1 MTYDRYGD
9 DSVLRLTDEPAPKV
23 GPGEVLVRVKAAAV
37 NPVDWK
43 IMSGGLDPLMDIVFP
58 AIPGWDVAGVVE
70 AVGIDTP
77 EYRVGDE
84 VYAYARKDYVHGGTF
99 AELVSV
105 PVRCLA
111 AKPASLDFEHAA
123 AVPLA
128 GLTAYQS
135 LNRLAVGP
143 DDVVLIHNGA
153 GGVGQLAVQIAKS
166 LGATVVATASER
178 NLDFLRELGADHA
191 VTYGDGL
198 VDRVRAVA
206 PDGVSVALDLV
217 GGVVD
222 ASVALLR
229 EGGRLASIADP
240 GVLAHGG
247 QWLWVRPSHDDL
259 VSLAALI
266 DAGAVRVEVAQT
278 FPLEQLPDAFA
289 ASRAHHVRGK
299 LVIKV

>member
-9 DSVLRLTDEPAPKV
+9 DSVLQLTEQPTPKV
-23 GPGEVLVRVKAAAV
+23 GPGEVLIRVKASAV

-43 IMSGGLDPLMDIVFP
+43 LMAGGLDGLMDIVFP

-77 EYRVGDE
+77 EYQVGDE

-111 AKPASLDFEHAA
+111 HKPATLDFEHAA

-135 LNRLAVGP
+135 LTRLAVGP

-153 GGVGQLAVQIAKS
+153 GGVGQMAIQIAKS
-166 LGATVVATASER
+166 LGATVVATASPK
-178 NLDFLRELGADHA
+178 NLDYLRELGADHA
-191 VTYGDGL
+191 VAYGDGL
-198 VDRVRAVA
+198 VDRVRAVT
-206 PDGVSVALDLV
+206 PDGATVVLDLV

-229 EGGRLASIADP
+229 DGGRLASIADP

-259 VSLAALI
+259 VALAELL
-266 DAGAVRVEVAQT
+266 DAGAVRVDVAQT

-289 ASRAHHVRGK
+289 ASREHHVRGK
-299 LVIKV
+299 LVITV